1 MEKTNVWVKRTLKK
15 KCKNLNFLTSVI
27 KILSKGI
34 AGEAFHGTDKNIIG
48 QRATG
53 MYERKYEIS
62 KSKSGREEVKSGQSN
77 NKDSFK

>member
-1 MEKTNVWVKRTLKK
+1 M
-15 KCKNLNFLTSVI
+15 
-27 KILSKGI
+27 SKGI

-62 KSKSGREEVKSGQSN
+62 KSKSGREEGKSGPSN
-77 NKDSFK
+77 YKDS